1 MKTLA
6 IIIGNNKYHE
16 SAELENA
23 VNDAKSIQQVFE
35 RLGYDV
41 ICKLDCTVDDYAG
54 LLNEFESKIKDYD
67 ASIFYYAGHGFELD
81 GENYLPAVD
90 CQIPPA
96 NKYVAEKYSIRLS
109 ELLDIYRSYGNKV
122 NIVIIDAC
130 RRTFDRGGNI
140 ALAPMFAPKGTLLA
154 FSTSPNE
161 GASDKGFDGNSI
173 YTGALL
179 RYLGR
184 EHLSV
189 EVLFKKVRKT
199 VYALS
204 EGRITTWEHTS
215 LINDF
220 FFFNTGQLVHS
231 VDIPYSDL
239 VVKDIDYAEATDF
252 GTLIAD
258 VKSYNWY
265 VQNPS
270 IQALLKIPTNQLDS
284 NQQFIL
290 GRNLLQAA
298 EGSAAEAYNFMER
311 IGTNIVKYSHDGENH
326 VLNGILFEIYFNAYG
341 EFRKSNTKKH
351 FIEEILALRKN
362 PSFNS
367 SFGFISNLLLSTNS
381 ELVYIPKSEDE
392 HIDIDVVAS
401 EDISQDFLGHD
412 ESVQIISQITF
423 NGVNITEH
431 IKNYHISREN
441 EESLKRALS
450 SFFTAP
456 KSLIQINSPV
466 KLEKIAFIKSI
477 TTDDDFF

>member
-6 IIIGNNKYHE
+6 VIIGNNKYHG

-23 VNDAKSIQQVFE
+23 KNDAISIQEVFE
-35 RLGYDV
+35 SLGYDV
-41 ICKLDCTVDDYAG
+41 IVRLDCTADDYTETLTAFA
-54 LLNEFESKIKDYD
+54 ERIKEYD

-81 GENYLPAVD
+81 GENYLPAID
-90 CQIPPA
+90 CQIPPSS
-96 NKYVAEKYSIRLS
+96 KYVADRHSIRLS
-109 ELLDIYRSYGNKV
+109 ELLDIYKSNSNKV

-130 RRTFDRGGNI
+130 RRAFERSGNI
-140 ALAPMFAPKGTLLA
+140 ALAPMFAPRGTLLA

-161 GASDKGFDGNSI
+161 GASDVGFEGNSI

-179 RYLGR
+179 KYLGR

-189 EVLFKKVRKT
+189 EDLFKKVRKT

-220 FFFNTGQLVHS
+220 YFNTGQLVHS
-231 VDIPYSDL
+231 VDIPYSDA
-239 VVKDIDYAEATDF
+239 VVKDIDYAEATEF
-252 GTLIAD
+252 GKLIAD
-258 VKSYNWY
+258 LKSYNWY

-270 IQALLKIPTNQLDS
+270 IQAILQVPTNQLDS

-311 IGTNIVKYSHDGENH
+311 IGTNIVKYSRDGENH

-341 EFRKSNTKKH
+341 EFRQSNTKKH

-367 SFGFISNLLLSTNS
+367 SFKFISNLLSSTNYD
-381 ELVYIPKSEDE
+381 LVYIPKSEDE
-392 HIDIDVVAS
+392 YIDIDVVAS
-401 EDISQDFLGHD
+401 EDISQDFLGND
-412 ESVQIISQITF
+412 QTVQVISKITF
-423 NGVNITEH
+423 NGVNITEQV
-431 IKNYHISREN
+431 KRYHISGEN
-441 EESLKRALS
+441 ERSLMQVLS
-450 SFFTAP
+450 NFFTAP

-466 KLEKIAFIKSI
+466 KLERIAFIKSI